1 MGARNLTGGDFWGYN
16 DIVLHS
22 HSNTMS
28 EKFIIQ
34 GGKPLNGEVEI
45 EGYKNSA
52 GPVLTASL
60 LTNEDVIIDNLPL
73 VEDVFVILNILK
85 DMGAKIER
93 LDTKKIRINTREVK
107 PENLDFEKFAKT
119 RLSVLLIGP
128 LLARFGSLKIPRPGG
143 DKIGLR
149 PITTHLEAL
158 KKLGAEIKEQGD
170 FYFFQAKNLVPTEI
184 VLKEFSVTATEN
196 VMLAASLLPGE
207 TIIKGAACEPQV
219 QDVGEMLKKMG
230 VEING
235 LGGHTITIRGR
246 EDLKGVEHT
255 IIPDPIVTVT
265 FITAGCVTPG
275 EVNIKNIRLDHLDLF
290 LDKLEE
296 IGVNFKKGENSIT
309 VGYSPNLKP
318 ARVQTFFY
326 PGFPTD
332 FLPFTSVLLTQAQG
346 KSLVHDPLY
355 ESRFNYLQELRK
367 MGADIEIVDPH
378 RAIIFGKT
386 SLCGLSI
393 ESWDIRAGAS
403 LVVAALLAKGE
414 TIMNNINQID
424 RGYENFEQKLQSLGA
439 DIKRIKI

>member
-1 MGARNLTGGDFWGYN
+1 MYDE
-16 DIVLHS
+16 
-22 HSNTMS
+22 NTINQEEYYKPRIMP
-28 EKFIIQ
+28 EKFVIQ

-52 GPVLTASL
+52 GPVLAACI
-60 LTNEDVIIDNLPL
+60 LTNDDVIIDNLPL
-73 VEDVFVILNILK
+73 VEDVFVIFNILR

-93 LDTKKIRINTREVK
+93 LGEKRIRVNAGNIK
-107 PENLDFEKFAKT
+107 PQNLDMEKFAKT
-119 RLSVLLIGP
+119 RLSVVLIGP
-128 LLARFGSLKIPRPGG
+128 LLARFGALRVPRPGG

-170 FYFFQAKNLVPTEI
+170 FYIFNAKHLSPTEI

-196 VMLAASLLPGE
+196 VMLAASMLDGE

-219 QDVGEMLKKMG
+219 QDLGEMLKKMG
-230 VEING
+230 VEIDG
-235 LGGHTITIRGR
+235 VGGHTITIRGKK
-246 EDLKGVEHT
+246 ELKGTVHR
-255 IIPDPIVTVT
+255 IIPDPIATVT
-265 FITAGCVTPG
+265 YIIAGCVTPG
-275 EVNIKNIRLDHLDLF
+275 RVKVKNIRVDHLDLF
-290 LDKLEE
+290 LDKIEE
-296 IGVNFKKGENSIT
+296 IGVDFQKENDSII
-309 VGYSPNLKP
+309 VNYSPNLKP

-332 FLPFTSVLLTQAQG
+332 FLPFTSILLTQAKG

-378 RAIIFGKT
+378 RAIVFGGT
-386 SLCGLSI
+386 PLSGLTI

-403 LVVAALLAKGE
+403 LVVAGLLAKGE
-414 TIMNNINQID
+414 TIMNSIYQID
-424 RGYENFEQKLQSLGA
+424 RGYENFEQKLQALGA
-439 DIKRIKI
+439 NIKRVSA

>member
-1 MGARNLTGGDFWGYN
+1 MQEFDRERFFNYYE
-16 DIVLHS
+16 
-22 HSNTMS
+22 NTML

-34 GGKPLNGEVEI
+34 GEKPLNGEVKI

-52 GPVLTASL
+52 GPALAASL
-60 LTNEDVIIDNLPL
+60 LTAQDVIIDNLPL
-73 VEDVFVILNILK
+73 VEDVFVMVNILK

-93 LDTKKIRINTREVK
+93 LDTKKIKINTSEVR

-119 RLSVLLIGP
+119 RLSVVLIGP
-128 LLARFGSLKIPRPGG
+128 LLARFNSLKVPHPGG

-158 KKLGAEIKEQGD
+158 KKLGAEVEEQGD
-170 FYFFQAKNLVPTEI
+170 FYFFQAKNLSPAEI

-196 VMLAASLLPGE
+196 VMLAASLIPGE
-207 TIIKGAACEPQV
+207 TVIKGAACEPQV

-230 VEING
+230 AEIDG

-246 EDLKGVEHT
+246 KDLSGVSHT
-255 IIPDPIVTVT
+255 IIPDPIVAAT
-265 FITAGCVTPG
+265 FIVAGCVTPG
-275 EVNIKNIRLDHLDLF
+275 EVNVKNIRLDHLDLF

-296 IGVNFKKGENSIT
+296 IGVNFKKGNDSIT

-318 ARVQTFFY
+318 ARVQAFFY

-332 FLPFTSVLLTQAQG
+332 FLPFVSVLLTQAHG

-355 ESRFNYLQELRK
+355 ESRFSYLQELRK

-386 SLCGLSI
+386 RLSGLSI

-403 LVVAALLAKGE
+403 LIIAALLAKGK
-414 TIMNNINQID
+414 TIMKNIYLVD
-424 RGYENFEQKLQSLGA
+424 RGYENFEQKLQNLGA
-439 DIKRIKI
+439 DIKRIKA